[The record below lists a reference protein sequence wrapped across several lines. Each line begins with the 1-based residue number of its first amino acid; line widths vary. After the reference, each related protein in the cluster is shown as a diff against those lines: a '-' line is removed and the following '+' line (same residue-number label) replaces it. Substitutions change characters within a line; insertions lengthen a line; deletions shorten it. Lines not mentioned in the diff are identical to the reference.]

1 MYYLVNFRI
10 RDGMSNLLKS
20 TTIFSATDTGAVM
33 QVQSISP
40 SVNSIQILG
49 MAEDEAG
56 LARIKDKLMQKG
68 VPVGVH
74 WKF

>member
-1 MYYLVNFRI
+1 MYYLINFRI

-68 VPVGVH
+68 VPVGVR

>member
-1 MYYLVNFRI
+1 
-10 RDGMSNLLKS
+10 MSNLLKS